1 MTTTTTDPAGP
12 AFAGPDLR
20 GGLVEV
26 ARAYLAH
33 EAQMA
38 VALLQA
44 SGIAATAF
52 DPNTLNML
60 PNHAIALGGMRVMV
74 PSDDFDRAARL
85 LAGVPQVSSRRRP
98 IMTVV
103 LIVLTYLYGAAPIPS
118 GLYVRRP
125 ETQQAAGS

>member
-12 AFAGPDLR
+12 AMAGQDLQ
-20 GGLVEV
+20 GGLIEV

-38 VALLQA
+38 VALLRA

-52 DPNTLNML
+52 DPNTLNTL
-60 PNHAIALGGMRVMV
+60 PNHAVALGGMRVMV
-74 PSDDFDRAARL
+74 PSDDLDRAARL
-85 LAGVPQVSSRRRP
+85 LAEVPQVTTRRRP
-98 IMTVV
+98 IMAVV
-103 LIVLTYLYGAAPIPS
+103 LIVLTYFYGAAPIPS

-125 ETQQAAGS
+125 ELQRATGS